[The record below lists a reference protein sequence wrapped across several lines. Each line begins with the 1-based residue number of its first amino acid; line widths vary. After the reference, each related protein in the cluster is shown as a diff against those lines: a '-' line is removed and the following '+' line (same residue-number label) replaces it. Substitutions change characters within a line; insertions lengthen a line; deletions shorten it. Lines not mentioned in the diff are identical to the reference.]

1 MEFFT
6 GDTLKNIPRLQEV
19 AAYKKRFCF
28 EQLKE
33 YISKSNTRKVM
44 SIYGLRRT
52 GKTVLMLQL
61 LNEIGDS
68 EKTCFIRCEK
78 GDGIQDLKNVLNDN
92 LKCDYFFVDEVT
104 KLEDFIECSSI
115 LADKYSELYA
125 KKIIMAGTDSL
136 GFYLAKKDELYD
148 RTYMIHTTYIPY
160 KEYNYLLGKG
170 LEDYIMYGGTLTD
183 GSEFYNK
190 DNCDEYTNTAIARNI
205 QHSLDNLGRDGEYGA
220 LASFREK
227 GEMTTFI
234 NKIVELYTRR
244 FTMEIVNKKFK
255 THDFLNLK
263 KYAVRHDIVED
274 VAPLD
279 TRKNE
284 ALRQEI
290 MSELEIREPLLNQ
303 ATEKAVS
310 EAKKYL
316 EMLDVVLLVPNTDEV
331 IFTQPGLKYCQ
342 AAAQVE
348 VLKSTS
354 LLPYSVTER
363 EELSKVL
370 LNDIKGRILE
380 DIIFYQLSK
389 DADFNKDYVLDK
401 FKTAAADGEFDI
413 VCIHRRSNEAVVM
426 EVKHS
431 AKRVEKQTR
440 HLNNAQ
446 CCQEFEAWAHT
457 KIAGKM
463 VVYMGETVD
472 EKCFNV
478 NYVGAEDLLKSPLK
492 YVERAKENNI
502 IISITPGE
510 LAEEIAKF
518 PNSLV
523 VTDNVKNL
531 GQRIVAS
538 HSQGK
543 TK

>member
-6 GDTLKNIPRLQEV
+6 GDTLKNIPRLQEID
-19 AAYKKRFCF
+19 AYKKRFCF
-28 EQLKE
+28 DQLKD

-190 DNCDEYTNTAIARNI
+190 ENCDEYTNTAIARNI

-244 FTMEIVNKKFK
+244 FTM
-255 THDFLNLK
+255 
-263 KYAVRHDIVED
+263 
-274 VAPLD
+274 
-279 TRKNE
+279 
-284 ALRQEI
+284 
-290 MSELEIREPLLNQ
+290 
-303 ATEKAVS
+303 
-310 EAKKYL
+310 
-316 EMLDVVLLVPNTDEV
+316 
-331 IFTQPGLKYCQ
+331 
-342 AAAQVE
+342 
-348 VLKSTS
+348 
-354 LLPYSVTER
+354 
-363 EELSKVL
+363 
-370 LNDIKGRILE
+370 
-380 DIIFYQLSK
+380 
-389 DADFNKDYVLDK
+389 
-401 FKTAAADGEFDI
+401 
-413 VCIHRRSNEAVVM
+413 
-426 EVKHS
+426 
-431 AKRVEKQTR
+431 
-440 HLNNAQ
+440 
-446 CCQEFEAWAHT
+446 
-457 KIAGKM
+457 
-463 VVYMGETVD
+463 
-472 EKCFNV
+472 
-478 NYVGAEDLLKSPLK
+478 
-492 YVERAKENNI
+492 
-502 IISITPGE
+502 
-510 LAEEIAKF
+510 
-518 PNSLV
+518 
-523 VTDNVKNL
+523 
-531 GQRIVAS
+531 
-538 HSQGK
+538 
-543 TK
+543 